1 MAMTLGRWLWAVIA
15 AALAPA
21 HGAELADAYP
31 TRSIRI
37 IVPQAPGSAA
47 DVASRFVAERLSK
60 ALGQTIVVV
69 NKAGAGG
76 TIGMAEL
83 ARAAPDGYTIGFASQ
98 GMLVFNQALYA
109 KPGYDSLRD
118 FAPIALTGR
127 TSNVIIVH
135 PGSPASTPADIV
147 ALAKAAP
154 GTLTFSSGGA
164 GTSHHMAGV
173 LFGRM
178 AGVDLVHVP
187 YKGASQGVLAVMTNE
202 VALGFF
208 NPASVV
214 QLIKD
219 GKAKALGVTSLQRLP
234 LLPSVP
240 TLDEQGITGFEVST
254 WGGFVAPAGTPSEIV
269 ARLNAELIKIIAG
282 AEARRETVL
291 QGHDVPA
298 PLTPAEFAAMI
309 ADDLARW
316 VPIVK
321 ASGAKPN

>member
-1 MAMTLGRWLWAVIA
+1 MTLGRWLWAVIA

-21 HGAELADAYP
+21 HGTALADAYP
-31 TRSIRI
+31 TKTIRV

-60 ALGQTIVVV
+60 ALGQAIVVV

-98 GMLVFNQALYA
+98 GMLVHSQALYA

-127 TSNVIIVH
+127 TSNVMIVH
-135 PGSPASTPADIV
+135 PESPASTPADIV
-147 ALAKAAP
+147 VHAKAAP

-187 YKGASQGVLAVMTNE
+187 YKGAPQGVLAVMTNE
-202 VALGFF
+202 VAFGFF

-214 QLIKD
+214 RLIMD
-219 GKAKALGVTSLQRLP
+219 GKVKALGVTGLKRLR
-234 LLPSVP
+234 LLPNVP
-240 TLDEQGITGFEVST
+240 TLDEQGFTGFELST
-254 WGGFVAPAGTPSEIV
+254 WGGFVAPARTPPEIV
-269 ARLNAELIKIIAG
+269 GQLNAELIKILTA
-282 AEARRETVL
+282 AEAGGETVL

>member
-1 MAMTLGRWLWAVIA
+1 MTLGRWLWAVIA
-15 AALAPA
+15 AVLAPA
-21 HGAELADAYP
+21 HGAALADVYP

-98 GMLVFNQALYA
+98 GILVFNQALYA
-109 KPGYDSLRD
+109 KPGYDSLQD

-127 TSNVIIVH
+127 TSNVMIVH
-135 PGSPASTPADIV
+135 PGNPASTPADIV

-214 QLIKD
+214 RLIKD
-219 GKAKALGVTSLQRLP
+219 GKVKALGVTSLQRLP
-234 LLPSVP
+234 LLPNVP
-240 TLDEQGITGFEVST
+240 SLDVQGVTGFELST

-269 ARLNAELIKIIAG
+269 GQLNAELIKILAG
-282 AEARRETVL
+282 AEARREAVL
-291 QGHDVPA
+291 QGHYVPA

>member
-1 MAMTLGRWLWAVIA
+1 MTLGRWLWAGI

-21 HGAELADAYP
+21 HGAAPADAYP

-47 DVASRFVAERLSK
+47 DLASRFVAEKLSK
-60 ALGQTIVVV
+60 ALGQAVVVV

-109 KPGYDSLRD
+109 KPGYDSLKD

-127 TSNVIIVH
+127 TSNVMIVH
-135 PGSPASTPADIV
+135 PENPASSPADVI
-147 ALAKAAP
+147 ALAKARP

-164 GTSHHMAGV
+164 GTSHHIAGV

-187 YKGASQGVLAVMTNE
+187 YKGAARGVLAVTTNE

-214 QLIKD
+214 RLIED
-219 GKAKALGVTSLQRLP
+219 GKVKALGVTGLQRLR
-234 LLPSVP
+234 LLPNVP
-240 TLDEQGITGFEVST
+240 TLDEQGVTGFELST

-269 ARLNAELIKIIAG
+269 GQLNAELIKILAG
-282 AEARRETVL
+282 AETRGETIL

-309 ADDLARW
+309 AADLARW

-321 ASGAKPN
+321 ASGAKPT